1 MNRILIDN
9 NQINYDGENSI
20 LINDTKEKLVINV
33 NKQTTLNI
41 FILKIEKTIEV
52 NVDSFV
58 KAKINV
64 IKKMPSNK
72 VVYNLNENSKLIV
85 NKLSL
90 NNSDEVTINLN
101 KEKAEVTYNYSA
113 INYEVSNYKI
123 DIKHNSRNTISNIYN
138 HALSMSDKK
147 VFFDVNGYV
156 YKNSSKCICNQDN
169 KIIYLNENL
178 SSIKPNLFI
187 ENYDVSVNHAAYI
200 GAFKRKEL
208 FYLMSR
214 GIKEED
220 CYKLFRKSFVLGK
233 MILDND
239 EKKVFEEE
247 LKNMF

>member
-1 MNRILIDN
+1 
-9 NQINYDGENSI
+9 
-20 LINDTKEKLVINV
+20 
-33 NKQTTLNI
+33 
-41 FILKIEKTIEV
+41 
-52 NVDSFV
+52 
-58 KAKINV
+58 
-64 IKKMPSNK
+64 
-72 VVYNLNENSKLIV
+72 
-85 NKLSL
+85 
-90 NNSDEVTINLN
+90 
-101 KEKAEVTYNYSA
+101 
-113 INYEVSNYKI
+113 
-123 DIKHNSRNTISNIYN
+123 
-138 HALSMSDKK
+138 MSDKK